1 MHENDMKVIDNAKNG
16 NKDAM
21 TKLIE
26 DNNGLIWS
34 IVRRF
39 NGRGY
44 DIEDLYQIG
53 TIGFIK
59 AIQRFDTSFEVRL
72 STYAVPYILGE
83 IKRYIRDDGP
93 IKVSRSIKELNV
105 KILELQREF
114 LHKYGRDISLEEIS
128 KELKI
133 SKEEIAMALDSAR
146 PVDSIE
152 DAKYK
157 DNKTDK
163 TVSILEQISTGKDEE
178 TEITNRITIKNL
190 INELKSL
197 PININSIINKEVYKE
212 ITNDIYK
219 ENDIFFIG
227 RNVDYALCMEG
238 SLKLKEISYIH
249 SEAYAAGE
257 LKHGTIS
264 LIDNNT
270 PVFAIVTKDSI
281 KEKTISNIKE
291 VKSRG
296 AKVIL
301 VTNDINIDKEIY
313 DVLIEIP
320 KTSDLLQSMLTIVP
334 LQVLSYEIAK
344 LRGCDID
351 KPKNLAKSVTVE

>member
-59 AIQRFDTSFEVRL
+59 AIQRFYTSFEVRL

-190 INELKSL
+190 INEL
-197 PININSIINKEVYKE
+197 NDNEKE
-212 ITNDIYK
+212 IILLRYYK
-219 ENDIFFIG
+219 Q
-227 RNVDYALCMEG
+227 
-238 SLKLKEISYIH
+238 
-249 SEAYAAGE
+249 
-257 LKHGTIS
+257 
-264 LIDNNT
+264 
-270 PVFAIVTKDSI
+270 
-281 KEKTISNIKE
+281 KTQMQVSKILGITQ
-291 VKSRG
+291 VQVSRIER
-296 AKVIL
+296 KVL
-301 VTNDINIDKEIY
+301 DKM
-313 DVLIEIP
+313 
-320 KTSDLLQSMLTIVP
+320 KKR
-334 LQVLSYEIAK
+334 LS
-344 LRGCDID
+344 G
-351 KPKNLAKSVTVE
+351 

>member
-1 MHENDMKVIDNAKNG
+1 MHEN
-16 NKDAM
+16 
-21 TKLIE
+21 
-26 DNNGLIWS
+26 
-34 IVRRF
+34 
-39 NGRGY
+39 

-190 INELKSL
+190 INEL
-197 PININSIINKEVYKE
+197 NDNEKE
-212 ITNDIYK
+212 IILLRYYK
-219 ENDIFFIG
+219 Q
-227 RNVDYALCMEG
+227 
-238 SLKLKEISYIH
+238 
-249 SEAYAAGE
+249 
-257 LKHGTIS
+257 
-264 LIDNNT
+264 
-270 PVFAIVTKDSI
+270 
-281 KEKTISNIKE
+281 KTQMQVSKILGITQ
-291 VKSRG
+291 VQVSRIER
-296 AKVIL
+296 KVL
-301 VTNDINIDKEIY
+301 DKM
-313 DVLIEIP
+313 
-320 KTSDLLQSMLTIVP
+320 KKR
-334 LQVLSYEIAK
+334 LS
-344 LRGCDID
+344 G
-351 KPKNLAKSVTVE
+351 

>member
-1 MHENDMKVIDNAKNG
+1 MYENDMKVIDNAKNG

-190 INELKSL
+190 INEL
-197 PININSIINKEVYKE
+197 NDNEKE
-212 ITNDIYK
+212 IILLRYYK
-219 ENDIFFIG
+219 Q
-227 RNVDYALCMEG
+227 
-238 SLKLKEISYIH
+238 
-249 SEAYAAGE
+249 
-257 LKHGTIS
+257 
-264 LIDNNT
+264 
-270 PVFAIVTKDSI
+270 
-281 KEKTISNIKE
+281 KTQMQVSKILGITQ
-291 VKSRG
+291 VQVSRIER
-296 AKVIL
+296 KVL
-301 VTNDINIDKEIY
+301 DKM
-313 DVLIEIP
+313 
-320 KTSDLLQSMLTIVP
+320 KKR
-334 LQVLSYEIAK
+334 LS
-344 LRGCDID
+344 G
-351 KPKNLAKSVTVE
+351 